1 MFRADVEIAIMVVS
15 RFRLPL
21 PLVLCIRLLILYR
34 PCNNCGPDQSANN
47 LAAGSIYT
55 NNIMQEQEAK
65 LAFSCI
71 PRGGGVQSFRS
82 MGGLRLKLGR
92 VIGKVPIP
100 RRTHG
105 PFPRSRMVIHHHAAQ
120 NHACRVTVRDRAG
133 HSGFEEGSVH
143 EPNTSQ
149 GTRRPYTPTVQR
161 CRPEVAFYWFLA
173 WSWIRDQLLLSP
185 TGWLVLI

>member
-105 PFPRSRMVIHHHAAQ
+105 PFPRSRMVIHHHHHAAQ

-161 CRPEVAFYWFLA
+161 CRPVVAFY
-173 WSWIRDQLLLSP
+173 
-185 TGWLVLI
+185 